1 MSLSFRTWAV
11 AVVGASSTYAAAAR
25 ADITQVPP
33 DGTIIPHIS
42 STTGACTSGLNVQA
56 CLDDSEQMLGPGG
69 LETLTARSSL
79 AAAHFAA
86 GRPAEAIPLLQRTLA
101 DSERY
106 LGPGH
111 PLTAAVRDNLEAASR
126 K

>member
-1 MSLSFRTWAV
+1 MTHCRILVAGGLSLALL
-11 AVVGASSTYAAAAR
+11 AAACQR
-25 ADITQVPP
+25 AGRLGDAI
-33 DGTIIPHIS
+33 HHFE
-42 STTGACTSGLNVQA
+42 QA
-56 CLDDSEQMLGPGG
+56 LADSERMLGSGD

-86 GRPAEAIPLLQRTLA
+86 GRLAEVIPLLQRTLA

-106 LGPGH
+106 LGLDH

-126 K
+126 R